1 MDERPSLLHI
11 IPSNKWGGV
20 QTYAYDICRHYHDR
34 GWNVAALTRNA
45 VNIDSRFSE
54 TGIRLLHAP
63 VGGFFD
69 INSILTLARELKKTP
84 QGKSTVHVH
93 RYRDAFTALLAKR
106 IARRPD
112 IRIVSTRH
120 NVRHGRNTFFFRKM
134 YNLVDAH
141 IFVSRLAHD
150 RFINGLSHI
159 ALPAGRSFI
168 LHNSLN
174 IDSDRKPAPQQGPVV
189 AMFLGPVV
197 AGKGIETLIDAM
209 VKLRDL
215 RMRFRI
221 CGSGNPDFID
231 SLRRRAISRGVMEC
245 IDWNLRPAGTGAGS
259 SAEEC
264 HIGVVPSVEM
274 EACGMANIRFMA
286 AGRPQVTTGIGAQ
299 TEYLEDGSTALFVPP
314 ADAGALADAIRRL
327 ASDQALRERMGRQ
340 ALKDYSER
348 LSWKHFTDELDKIYN
363 IDSISLSGNRQR
375 K

>member
-84 QGKSTVHVH
+84 QGKCTVHVH

-106 IARRPD
+106 IARRHD

-134 YNLVDAH
+134 YGMVDAH
-141 IFVSRLAHD
+141 IFVSRLAYD
-150 RFINGLSHI
+150 RFINGFPPVK
-159 ALPAGRSFI
+159 LPEGRSFI

-174 IDSDRKPAPQQGPVV
+174 IVNEQKTFPQGPVIV
-189 AMFLGPVV
+189 MFLGPVV
-197 AGKGIETLIDAM
+197 AGKGLETLIDAM

-215 RMRFRI
+215 KARLRI
-221 CGSGNPDFID
+221 YGSGNPDFVD
-231 SLRRRAISRGVMEC
+231 SMRRRAINRGVMDS
-245 IDWNLRPAGTGAGS
+245 IDWNLRLPGPWADTCAS
-259 SAEEC
+259 DC

-299 TEYLEDGSTALFVPP
+299 TEYLEEDKTALFVPP

-327 ASDQALRERMGRQ
+327 ASDQALRERMGLQ

-363 IDSISLSGNRQR
+363 IDPITLSGNRQR